1 MSREEILKSCHIQC
15 LHNNAIESQSG
26 STIEDAN
33 ISEALLFLWRIL
45 IRFLKELLKNSHLD
59 KNDVMATP
67 YMYMYSNKKV

>member
-1 MSREEILKSCHIQC
+1 MSREEILKSCHIKC

-59 KNDVMATP
+59 QNDVMATP
-67 YMYMYSNKKV
+67 YMYMYTNKKV

>member
-26 STIEDAN
+26 STTEDAN

-45 IRFLKELLKNSHLD
+45 IRFL
-59 KNDVMATP
+59 
-67 YMYMYSNKKV
+67 

>member
-15 LHNNAIESQSG
+15 LHNNAIKTQSG

-45 IRFLKELLKNSHLD
+45 IKFLKELLKNSHLD

-67 YMYMYSNKKV
+67 